1 LAARRGH
8 DLLGLD
14 AERFRHPVEIPKGH
28 IDLAVETA
36 VHPVVRGAQAPG
48 ELVSEDFASCQLGS

>member
-8 DLLGLD
+8 DLLRRD

-28 IDLAVETA
+28 IDLAVEAA
-36 VHPVVRGAQAPG
+36 VHPVV
-48 ELVSEDFASCQLGS
+48 